1 MLVKKKLIQ
10 LMPKYLFF
18 GLLAVCIEL
27 TSFFL
32 LIKYFNYILA
42 NSISYGS
49 CIMVSFT
56 LNKIFNFKT
65 KDKSIIR
72 FGRFLLV
79 NISGLIISNLFLL
92 IFNGLMPYFELK
104 IISMPFVITFQFLM
118 NYFWTF
124 RRI

>member
-1 MLVKKKLIQ
+1 
-10 LMPKYLFF
+10 
-18 GLLAVCIEL
+18 LAVCIEL
-27 TSFFL
+27 TTFFL

-104 IISMPFVITFQFLM
+104 ILSMPFVITFQFLM

-124 RRI
+124 RKI